1 MATHPVAVP
10 SVESQVPVRI
20 PHLARILV
28 PIDFSEPSRV
38 ALCRAIDIARI
49 YHSSILLVHVMTHQT
64 ENGMA
69 SILPGALLKLEVDL
83 QHDLDY
89 LKEQVTSYGVPCA
102 ALVRKGS
109 VTDNVQDLLHE
120 QGIDLLVLATHGG
133 HGIHGVFLGSTAEH
147 LIRHTTVPVI
157 TVGSARNQ
165 PAWDERGAK
174 HILFAG
180 NFDPRTLCGLS
191 LALGIHKT
199 TGAMLSV
206 VQALPSGS
214 SPLEVARVREH
225 IEALVPPGTPV
236 YTPIGPTGSSV
247 CNLAR
252 EIGAGLIAVGVRRVS
267 IAREIFGTGLLE
279 ILLNAPCPVLSVR
292 ECD

>member
-1 MATHPVAVP
+1 MATHLAAGPAV
-10 SVESQVPVRI
+10 ETQVPVRI
-20 PHLARILV
+20 PHLNRILV
-28 PIDFSEPSRV
+28 PIDFSQPATA

-69 SILPGALLKLEVDL
+69 TILPGALLKLETDL

-89 LKEQVTSYGVPCA
+89 LKKQVTDYGIPCA
-102 ALVRKGS
+102 ALLRKGS
-109 VTDNVQDLLHE
+109 VTDNVQDLLREH
-120 QGIDLLVLATHGG
+120 GIDLLVLATHGG

-157 TVGSARNQ
+157 TVGSAPNQ
-165 PAWDERGAK
+165 PAWDEHGAS

-180 NFDPRTLCGLS
+180 NFDPRTVCGLS
-191 LALGIHKT
+191 LALGIQKT

-206 VQALPSGS
+206 VQAMPPGS
-214 SPLEVARVREH
+214 SPHEIARVREH
-225 IEALVPPGTPV
+225 IQALVAPGTPI
-236 YTPIGPTGSSV
+236 YTPVGPTGRVV
-247 CNLAR
+247 CALAR
-252 EIGAGLIAVGVRRVS
+252 EIGAGIIALGVHRVS